1 MLSYDKGSTL
11 LTLEKVHNPSLGEHL
26 LLLKD
31 LRESFDKFI
40 NEGVYEA
47 LESINEIMETEDSH
61 YKKLIF
67 KPTLVE
73 GFGSDDPHIQIKC
86 YPEGCSEA
94 GAIRVIDLPYMD
106 NLGKLHFNK
115 NVKSF
120 VCKLASSDDVSY
132 DLAKQTLS
140 LVLASR
146 MIKITVSGKSKKIE
160 AHGLGRSTISLAA
173 LAAFIAYEDGEQIDV
188 WDIIRNPLL
197 IPTLE
202 AVKRKPE
209 EIPVFYAQTRMVDYD
224 TSDKKS
230 GTMLIHNLR
239 EEPAYAVTR
248 IRHSINKAVS
258 LDRALGETLSR
269 PVLNYE
275 AGSYVTPAVIQDLK
289 RNKVN
294 CIYVQTVVPDSTS
307 KIAGGMV
314 NKQLTYTVLG
324 KGWTVTK
331 YLADRIPELDK
342 YPTIPTDTSVPHHL
356 LNDFSF
362 KGKYASKEILDFL
375 QGAGEPGVYIG
386 SDATPCYFET
396 EILSNH
402 TLQYGD
408 VYSQAE
414 CQTMGVSP
422 HEWFCYLNDNTD
434 SSYRKDRLYA
444 DDLLAL
450 LSTIGYILL
459 RGKSVFLD
467 RDKDFLKKV
476 ETPEIALKRELI
488 YTIRKHVNTYRD
500 SVRQYVKTGDPGK
513 GVIFDA
519 LTHSFIKRLNEK
531 KLLDRCDVTNYAAEI
546 SQALHVSVDMK
557 EPPEIVRRISTPY
570 YGRLC
575 PFETPEG
582 KRLGLVNTKA
592 LGCEIKDGNLLCT
605 VRKVFHNGGTL
616 TISNQ
621 IETLSVDQE
630 LQYRITDVLELTPG
644 EKEGEYLNTRI
655 KAKVPNPSITGDRQI
670 IAEIMA
676 EDLDYVYSHTESL
689 ISPTVSL
696 IPFATTDDAI
706 RVSFGS
712 KMIKQGI
719 YLLNP
724 DKPRVQTSM
733 YRDIFKCS
741 DAYLLVAE
749 KTGTVT
755 AIDIG
760 RITVMYDG
768 DTDETVYKVNEFA
781 ANTERVLCMRYRVRE
796 NERVVRGQI
805 LADSSASQDGVYCPG
820 KNLLVA
826 YMPTGYN
833 YEDAVHTSM
842 EASVEMTSPSAK
854 FVRRKI
860 SGSYEV
866 NRDGMYKYYKAGE
879 KITTVTKKQGNFID
893 AHDVHT
899 NVSGIWYSIDDTG
912 MGGAR
917 ELHFNL
923 LGYRKLTVGDKVSGR
938 HGNKGVD
945 AKVDSN
951 SSMPMLPNG
960 TPVQILLNP
969 HGLPSRMNAGQI
981 MEAHLGLVATV
992 LGIYINSDS
1001 FNGASLQEVQMLM
1014 KMTHELANCGNKELC
1029 WSIMSKY
1036 GMPRE
1041 LQETVYGNMDQV
1053 MDWAG
1058 TFDEVGD
1065 CRLYNPMTGK
1075 WFPHKITIGV
1085 STILKMKQEGESK
1098 IHGRGGPL
1106 EEEYMMTSAQPTS
1119 GGARGG
1125 GQAMGGMESWAVQSY
1140 GASNVAHDMVT
1151 VNSDDE
1157 VGRTNKLL
1165 DAFGSPVRIPE
1176 RYAAPRALTNFIYYL
1191 EALGLKLEDDE
1202 GLLPAVDK
1210 YTSQE
1215 RYIYDVG
1222 KMINKGRL
1230 DAVNDYEVD
1239 ETEEALFRS
1248 LGYDG

>member
-1 MLSYDKGSTL
+1 MLSYDKGSNL

-106 NLGKLHFNK
+106 NLSKLHFNK

-202 AVKRKPE
+202 AVKRNTE

-289 RNKVN
+289 RNKIN

-342 YPTIPTDTSVPHHL
+342 YPTIPTDTPVPHHL

-476 ETPEIALKRELI
+476 ETPEIALKRELV
-488 YTIRKHVNTYRD
+488 YAIRKHVNTYRD

-960 TPVQILLNP
+960 TPIQILLNP

-1014 KMTHELANCGNKELC
+1014 KMTYELANCGNKELC

-1230 DAVNDYEVD
+1230 DAVNDYETD

>member
-1 MLSYDKGSTL
+1 MLSYDKGSNL

-342 YPTIPTDTSVPHHL
+342 YPTIPTDTPVPHHL

-459 RGKSVFLD
+459 RGKSVFLN

-899 NVSGIWYSIDDTG
+899 NVSGIWYSIDDAG

-960 TPVQILLNP
+960 TPIQILLNP

-1014 KMTHELANCGNKELC
+1014 KMTFELANCGNKELC

-1053 MDWAG
+1053 LDWAG

-1157 VGRTNKLL
+1157 IGRTNKLL

-1202 GLLPAVDK
+1202 DLLPAVDK

-1230 DAVNDYEVD
+1230 DAVNDYETD

>member
-1 MLSYDKGSTL
+1 MLSYDKGSNL

-755 AIDIG
+755 AINIG

-1230 DAVNDYEVD
+1230 DAVNDYAVD

>member
-1 MLSYDKGSTL
+1 MLSYDKGSNL

-294 CIYVQTVVPDSTS
+294 CVYVQTVVPDSTS
-307 KIAGGMV
+307 KITGGMV

-342 YPTIPTDTSVPHHL
+342 YPTIPTDTLVPHRL

-488 YTIRKHVNTYRD
+488 YTIRKHVNIYRD
-500 SVRQYVKTGDPGK
+500 SVRQYAKTGDPGK

-1001 FNGASLQEVQMLM
+1001 FNGASLREVQMLM
-1014 KMTHELANCGNKELC
+1014 KMTHELTNCGNKELC

-1075 WFPHKITIGV
+1075 WFPHKITIGI

-1176 RYAAPRALTNFIYYL
+1176 KYAAPRALTNFIYYL

>member
-1 MLSYDKGSTL
+1 MLSYDKGSNL

-342 YPTIPTDTSVPHHL
+342 YPTIPTDTLVPHHL

-414 CQTMGVSP
+414 CQTMSVSP

-450 LSTIGYILL
+450 LSTVGYILL

-630 LQYRITDVLELTPG
+630 LQYRVTDVLELTPG

>member
-1 MLSYDKGSTL
+1 MLSYDKGSNL

-47 LESINEIMETEDSH
+47 LESINEIMGTEDSH

-488 YTIRKHVNTYRD
+488 YTIRKHVNIYRD

-1125 GQAMGGMESWAVQSY
+1125 GQAMGGMELWAVQSY

-1176 RYAAPRALTNFIYYL
+1176 KYAAPRALTNFIYYL

>member
-1 MLSYDKGSTL
+1 MLSYDKGSNL

-160 AHGLGRSTISLAA
+160 AHGFGRSTISLAA

-248 IRHSINKAVS
+248 IRHSINRAVS

-289 RNKVN
+289 RNKIN

-342 YPTIPTDTSVPHHL
+342 YPTIPTDTPVPHHL

-488 YTIRKHVNTYRD
+488 YAIRKHVNTYRD

-960 TPVQILLNP
+960 TPIQILLNP

-1014 KMTHELANCGNKELC
+1014 KMTYELANCGNKELC

-1053 MDWAG
+1053 LDWAG

-1230 DAVNDYEVD
+1230 DAVNDYETD

>member
-1 MLSYDKGSTL
+1 MLSYDKGSNL

-47 LESINEIMETEDSH
+47 LESINGIMETEDSH

-160 AHGLGRSTISLAA
+160 AHGFGRSTISLAA

-248 IRHSINKAVS
+248 IRHSINRAVS

-289 RNKVN
+289 RNKIN

-342 YPTIPTDTSVPHHL
+342 YPTIPTDTPVPHHL

-488 YTIRKHVNTYRD
+488 YAIRKHVNTYRD

-893 AHDVHT
+893 SHDVHT

-960 TPVQILLNP
+960 TPIQILLNP

-1014 KMTHELANCGNKELC
+1014 KMTYELANCGNKELC

-1053 MDWAG
+1053 LDWAG

-1230 DAVNDYEVD
+1230 DAVNDYETD

>member
-1 MLSYDKGSTL
+1 MLSYDKGSNL

-342 YPTIPTDTSVPHHL
+342 YPTIPTDTPVPHHL

-488 YTIRKHVNTYRD
+488 YAIRKHVNTYRD

-1014 KMTHELANCGNKELC
+1014 KMTYELANCGNKELC

-1230 DAVNDYEVD
+1230 DAVNDYETD

>member
-1 MLSYDKGSTL
+1 MLSYDKGSNL

-307 KIAGGMV
+307 KITGGMV

-342 YPTIPTDTSVPHHL
+342 YPTIPTDTLVPHHL

-402 TLQYGD
+402 TLRYGD

-796 NERVVRGQI
+796 NERVVCGQI

-960 TPVQILLNP
+960 TPIQILLNP

-1036 GMPRE
+1036 RMPRE

>member
-1 MLSYDKGSTL
+1 MLSYDKGSNL

-307 KIAGGMV
+307 KITGGMV

-342 YPTIPTDTSVPHHL
+342 YPTIPTDTLVPHHL

-546 SQALHVSVDMK
+546 SQALHMSVDMK

-960 TPVQILLNP
+960 TPIQILLNP

-1036 GMPRE
+1036 RMPRE

-1230 DAVNDYEVD
+1230 DAVNDYETD

>member
-1 MLSYDKGSTL
+1 MLSYDKGSNL

-47 LESINEIMETEDSH
+47 LESINEIMETEDNH

-342 YPTIPTDTSVPHHL
+342 YPTIPTDTPVPHHL

-488 YTIRKHVNTYRD
+488 YAIRKHVNTYRD

-960 TPVQILLNP
+960 TPIQILLNP

-1014 KMTHELANCGNKELC
+1014 KMTYELANCGNKELC

-1053 MDWAG
+1053 LDWAG

-1202 GLLPAVDK
+1202 DLLPAVDK

-1230 DAVNDYEVD
+1230 DAVNDYETD

>member
-1 MLSYDKGSTL
+1 MLSYDKGSNL
-11 LTLEKVHNPSLGEHL
+11 LTLEKVHNPRLGEHL

-342 YPTIPTDTSVPHHL
+342 YPTIPTDTLVPHHL

-476 ETPEIALKRELI
+476 EIPEIALKRELI

-592 LGCEIKDGNLLCT
+592 LGCEIKDGNLLCA

-760 RITVMYDG
+760 RITIMYDG

-1036 GMPRE
+1036 GMPHE

>member
-1 MLSYDKGSTL
+1 MLSYDKGSNL

-294 CIYVQTVVPDSTS
+294 CVYVQTVVPDSTS
-307 KIAGGMV
+307 KITGGMV

-342 YPTIPTDTSVPHHL
+342 YPTIPTDTLVPHHL

-500 SVRQYVKTGDPGK
+500 SVRQYAKTGDPGK

-1041 LQETVYGNMDQV
+1041 LQETVYGNMGQV
-1053 MDWAG
+1053 LDWAG

-1125 GQAMGGMESWAVQSY
+1125 GQAMGGMELWAVQSY

-1202 GLLPAVDK
+1202 DLLPAVDK

-1230 DAVNDYEVD
+1230 DAVNDYETD

>member
-1 MLSYDKGSTL
+1 MLSYDKGSNL

-500 SVRQYVKTGDPGK
+500 SVRQYVKTGDLGK

>member
-1 MLSYDKGSTL
+1 MLSYDKGSNL

-294 CIYVQTVVPDSTS
+294 CVYVQTVVPDSTS
-307 KIAGGMV
+307 KITGGMV

-342 YPTIPTDTSVPHHL
+342 YPTIPTDTLVPHHL

-500 SVRQYVKTGDPGK
+500 SVRQYAKTGDPGK

>member
-1 MLSYDKGSTL
+1 
-11 LTLEKVHNPSLGEHL
+11 
-26 LLLKD
+26 
-31 LRESFDKFI
+31 
-40 NEGVYEA
+40 
-47 LESINEIMETEDSH
+47 
-61 YKKLIF
+61 
-67 KPTLVE
+67 
-73 GFGSDDPHIQIKC
+73 
-86 YPEGCSEA
+86 
-94 GAIRVIDLPYMD
+94 
-106 NLGKLHFNK
+106 
-115 NVKSF
+115 
-120 VCKLASSDDVSY
+120 
-132 DLAKQTLS
+132 
-140 LVLASR
+140 
-146 MIKITVSGKSKKIE
+146 
-160 AHGLGRSTISLAA
+160 
-173 LAAFIAYEDGEQIDV
+173 
-188 WDIIRNPLL
+188 
-197 IPTLE
+197 
-202 AVKRKPE
+202 
-209 EIPVFYAQTRMVDYD
+209 
-224 TSDKKS
+224 
-230 GTMLIHNLR
+230 
-239 EEPAYAVTR
+239 
-248 IRHSINKAVS
+248 
-258 LDRALGETLSR
+258 
-269 PVLNYE
+269 
-275 AGSYVTPAVIQDLK
+275 
-289 RNKVN
+289 
-294 CIYVQTVVPDSTS
+294 
-307 KIAGGMV
+307 
-314 NKQLTYTVLG
+314 
-324 KGWTVTK
+324 
-331 YLADRIPELDK
+331 
-342 YPTIPTDTSVPHHL
+342 
-356 LNDFSF
+356 
-362 KGKYASKEILDFL
+362 
-375 QGAGEPGVYIG
+375 
-386 SDATPCYFET
+386 
-396 EILSNH
+396 
-402 TLQYGD
+402 
-408 VYSQAE
+408 
-414 CQTMGVSP
+414 
-422 HEWFCYLNDNTD
+422 
-434 SSYRKDRLYA
+434 
-444 DDLLAL
+444 
-450 LSTIGYILL
+450 
-459 RGKSVFLD
+459 
-467 RDKDFLKKV
+467 
-476 ETPEIALKRELI
+476 
-488 YTIRKHVNTYRD
+488 
-500 SVRQYVKTGDPGK
+500 
-513 GVIFDA
+513 
-519 LTHSFIKRLNEK
+519 
-531 KLLDRCDVTNYAAEI
+531 
-546 SQALHVSVDMK
+546 
-557 EPPEIVRRISTPY
+557 
-570 YGRLC
+570 
-575 PFETPEG
+575 
-582 KRLGLVNTKA
+582 
-592 LGCEIKDGNLLCT
+592 
-605 VRKVFHNGGTL
+605 
-616 TISNQ
+616 
-621 IETLSVDQE
+621 
-630 LQYRITDVLELTPG
+630 
-644 EKEGEYLNTRI
+644 
-655 KAKVPNPSITGDRQI
+655 
-670 IAEIMA
+670 
-676 EDLDYVYSHTESL
+676 
-689 ISPTVSL
+689 
-696 IPFATTDDAI
+696 
-706 RVSFGS
+706 
-712 KMIKQGI
+712 
-719 YLLNP
+719 
-724 DKPRVQTSM
+724 
-733 YRDIFKCS
+733 
-741 DAYLLVAE
+741 
-749 KTGTVT
+749 
-755 AIDIG
+755 
-760 RITVMYDG
+760 MYDG

-1014 KMTHELANCGNKELC
+1014 KMTHELTNCGNKELC

-1176 RYAAPRALTNFIYYL
+1176 KYAAPRALTNFIYYL

>member
-1 MLSYDKGSTL
+1 MLSYDKGSNL

-47 LESINEIMETEDSH
+47 LESINEIMETVDSH

-269 PVLNYE
+269 PILNYE

-342 YPTIPTDTSVPHHL
+342 YPTIPTDTLVPHHL

-402 TLQYGD
+402 TLQYSD

-488 YTIRKHVNTYRD
+488 YAIRKHVNTYRD

-1014 KMTHELANCGNKELC
+1014 KMTYELANCGNKELC

-1053 MDWAG
+1053 LDWAG

-1085 STILKMKQEGESK
+1085 STVLKMKQEGESK

-1230 DAVNDYEVD
+1230 DAVNDYETD

>member
-1 MLSYDKGSTL
+1 MLSYDKGSNL

-386 SDATPCYFET
+386 SDATSCYFET

-1065 CRLYNPMTGK
+1065 CRLYNPITGK

-1230 DAVNDYEVD
+1230 DAVNDYAVD

>member
-1 MLSYDKGSTL
+1 MLSYDKGSNL

-73 GFGSDDPHIQIKC
+73 GFGSDDLHIQIKC

-120 VCKLASSDDVSY
+120 GCKLASSDDVSY

-342 YPTIPTDTSVPHHL
+342 YPTIPTDTLVPHHL

-630 LQYRITDVLELTPG
+630 LQYRVTDVLELTPG

-1239 ETEEALFRS
+1239 EIEEALFRS

>member
-1 MLSYDKGSTL
+1 MLSYDKGSNL

-47 LESINEIMETEDSH
+47 LESMNEIMETEDSH

-230 GTMLIHNLR
+230 GTMLIRNLR

-307 KIAGGMV
+307 KITGGMV

-342 YPTIPTDTSVPHHL
+342 YPTIPTDTLVPHHL

-1001 FNGASLQEVQMLM
+1001 FNGASLREVQMLM
-1014 KMTHELANCGNKELC
+1014 KMTHELTNCGNKELC

-1176 RYAAPRALTNFIYYL
+1176 KYAAPRALTNFIYYL

>member
-1 MLSYDKGSTL
+1 MLSYDKGSNL

-61 YKKLIF
+61 YKKLLF
-67 KPTLVE
+67 EPTLVE

-342 YPTIPTDTSVPHHL
+342 YPTIPTDTPVPHHL

-488 YTIRKHVNTYRD
+488 YAIRKHVNTYRD

-960 TPVQILLNP
+960 TPIQILLNP

-1053 MDWAG
+1053 LDWAG

-1202 GLLPAVDK
+1202 DLLPAVDK

-1230 DAVNDYEVD
+1230 DAVNDYETD

>member
-1 MLSYDKGSTL
+1 MLSYDKGSNL

-160 AHGLGRSTISLAA
+160 AHGFGRSTISLAA

-342 YPTIPTDTSVPHHL
+342 YPTIPTDTPVPHHL

-476 ETPEIALKRELI
+476 ETPEIALKRELV
-488 YTIRKHVNTYRD
+488 YAIRKHVNTYRD

-1230 DAVNDYEVD
+1230 DAVNDYETD

>member
-1 MLSYDKGSTL
+1 MLSYDKGSNL

-132 DLAKQTLS
+132 DLTKQTLS

-230 GTMLIHNLR
+230 GTMLIYNLR

-342 YPTIPTDTSVPHHL
+342 YPTIPTDTLVPHHL

>member
-1 MLSYDKGSTL
+1 MLSYDKGSNL

-132 DLAKQTLS
+132 DLTKQTLS

-269 PVLNYE
+269 PILNYE

-342 YPTIPTDTSVPHHL
+342 YPTIPTDTLVPHHL

-402 TLQYGD
+402 TLQYSD

-1248 LGYDG
+1248 LGYDR

>member
-1 MLSYDKGSTL
+1 MLSYDKGSNL

-160 AHGLGRSTISLAA
+160 AHGFGRSTISLAA

-289 RNKVN
+289 RNKIN

-342 YPTIPTDTSVPHHL
+342 YPTIPTDTPVPHHL

-476 ETPEIALKRELI
+476 ETPEIALKRELV
-488 YTIRKHVNTYRD
+488 YAIRKHVNTYRD

-644 EKEGEYLNTRI
+644 EQEGEYLNTRI

-960 TPVQILLNP
+960 TPIQILLNP

-1014 KMTHELANCGNKELC
+1014 KMTYELANCGNKELC

-1053 MDWAG
+1053 LDWAG

-1222 KMINKGRL
+1222 KMINKGGL
-1230 DAVNDYEVD
+1230 DAVNDYETD

>member
-1 MLSYDKGSTL
+1 MLSYDKGSNL
-11 LTLEKVHNPSLGEHL
+11 LTLEKVRNPSLGEHL

-160 AHGLGRSTISLAA
+160 AHGFGRSTISLAA

-248 IRHSINKAVS
+248 IRHSINRAVS

-314 NKQLTYTVLG
+314 NEQLTYTVLG

-342 YPTIPTDTSVPHHL
+342 YPTIPTDTPVPHHL

-488 YTIRKHVNTYRD
+488 YAIRKHVNTYRD

-605 VRKVFHNGGTL
+605 VRKVFHYGGTL

-960 TPVQILLNP
+960 TPIQILLNP

-1014 KMTHELANCGNKELC
+1014 KMTYELANCGNKELC

-1053 MDWAG
+1053 LDWAG

-1230 DAVNDYEVD
+1230 DAVNDYETD

>member
-1 MLSYDKGSTL
+1 MLSYDKGSNL

-230 GTMLIHNLR
+230 GTMLIRNLR

-248 IRHSINKAVS
+248 IRHSINNAVS

-307 KIAGGMV
+307 KITGGMV

-342 YPTIPTDTSVPHHL
+342 YPTIPTDTLVPHHL

-362 KGKYASKEILDFL
+362 KGKYASKEFLDFL

-960 TPVQILLNP
+960 TPIQILLNP

-1036 GMPRE
+1036 RMPRE

>member
-1 MLSYDKGSTL
+1 MLSYDKGSNL

-47 LESINEIMETEDSH
+47 LESINEIIETEDSH

-160 AHGLGRSTISLAA
+160 AHGFGRSTISLAA

-289 RNKVN
+289 RNKIN

-342 YPTIPTDTSVPHHL
+342 YPTIPTDTPVPHHL

-488 YTIRKHVNTYRD
+488 YAIRKHVNTYRD

-960 TPVQILLNP
+960 TPIQILLNP

-1014 KMTHELANCGNKELC
+1014 KMTYELANCGNKELC

-1053 MDWAG
+1053 LDWAG

-1230 DAVNDYEVD
+1230 DAVNDYETD

>member
-1 MLSYDKGSTL
+1 MLSYNKGSNL

-67 KPTLVE
+67 KSTLVE

-160 AHGLGRSTISLAA
+160 AHGFGRSTISLAA

-342 YPTIPTDTSVPHHL
+342 YPTIPTDTPVPHHL

-476 ETPEIALKRELI
+476 ETPEIALKRELV
-488 YTIRKHVNTYRD
+488 YAIRKHVNTYRD

-960 TPVQILLNP
+960 TPIQILLNP

-1053 MDWAG
+1053 LDWAG

-1230 DAVNDYEVD
+1230 DAVNDYETD

>member
-1 MLSYDKGSTL
+1 MLSYDKGSNL

-324 KGWTVTK
+324 EGWAVTK

-342 YPTIPTDTSVPHHL
+342 YPTIPTDTPVPHHL

-402 TLQYGD
+402 TLQYSD

-1001 FNGASLQEVQMLM
+1001 FNGASLREVQMLM
-1014 KMTHELANCGNKELC
+1014 KMTHELTNCGNKELC

-1176 RYAAPRALTNFIYYL
+1176 KYAAPRALTNFIYYL

>member
-1 MLSYDKGSTL
+1 MLSYDKGSNL

-132 DLAKQTLS
+132 DSAKQTLS

-676 EDLDYVYSHTESL
+676 EDLNYVYSHTESL

>member
-1 MLSYDKGSTL
+1 MLSYDKGSNL

-375 QGAGEPGVYIG
+375 QGAGEPGVYVG

-605 VRKVFHNGGTL
+605 VRKVFHNGSTL

-893 AHDVHT
+893 VHDVHT

-992 LGIYINSDS
+992 LGIYVNSDS

-1041 LQETVYGNMDQV
+1041 LQETVYGNMYQV

>member
-1 MLSYDKGSTL
+1 MLSYDKGSNL

-47 LESINEIMETEDSH
+47 LESMNEIMETEDSH

-294 CIYVQTVVPDSTS
+294 CVYVQTVVPDSTS
-307 KIAGGMV
+307 KITGGMV

-342 YPTIPTDTSVPHHL
+342 YPTIPTDTLVPHHL

-386 SDATPCYFET
+386 SAATPCYFET

-500 SVRQYVKTGDPGK
+500 SVRQYAKTGDPGK

-969 HGLPSRMNAGQI
+969 HGLPSRMNVGQI
-981 MEAHLGLVATV
+981 LEAHLGLVATV

-1001 FNGASLQEVQMLM
+1001 FNGASLREVQMLM
-1014 KMTHELANCGNKELC
+1014 KMTHELTNCGNKELC

-1176 RYAAPRALTNFIYYL
+1176 KYAAPRALTNFIYYL

>member
-1 MLSYDKGSTL
+1 MLSYDKGSNL

-294 CIYVQTVVPDSTS
+294 CVYVQTVVPDSTS
-307 KIAGGMV
+307 KITGGMV

-342 YPTIPTDTSVPHHL
+342 YPTIPTDTLVPHHL

-500 SVRQYVKTGDPGK
+500 SVRQYAKTGDPGK

-582 KRLGLVNTKA
+582 KRLGLVSTKA

-1014 KMTHELANCGNKELC
+1014 RMTHELANCGDKELC

>member
-1 MLSYDKGSTL
+1 MLSYDKGSNL

-289 RNKVN
+289 RNKIN

-342 YPTIPTDTSVPHHL
+342 YPTIPTDTPVPRHL

-362 KGKYASKEILDFL
+362 RGKYASKEILDFL

-386 SDATPCYFET
+386 SDETPCYFET

-408 VYSQAE
+408 VYSHVE
-414 CQTMGVSP
+414 CQNMGVSP

-488 YTIRKHVNTYRD
+488 YAIRKHVNTYRD

-605 VRKVFHNGGTL
+605 VRKVFHNGGIL

-644 EKEGEYLNTRI
+644 EKEGEYKNTRI
-655 KAKVPNPSITGDRQI
+655 KAKVPNPNITGDRQI

-689 ISPTVSL
+689 VSPTVSL

-960 TPVQILLNP
+960 TPIQILLNP

-1053 MDWAG
+1053 MDWAE

-1125 GQAMGGMESWAVQSY
+1125 GQAMGGMESWAIQSY

-1176 RYAAPRALTNFIYYL
+1176 KYAAPRALTNFIYYL

-1230 DAVNDYEVD
+1230 DAVNDYEID

>member
-1 MLSYDKGSTL
+1 MLSYDKGSNL

-160 AHGLGRSTISLAA
+160 AHGLGRSTISLTA

-749 KTGTVT
+749 KTGTVI

>member
-1 MLSYDKGSTL
+1 MLSYDKGSNL

-160 AHGLGRSTISLAA
+160 AHGFGRSTISLAA

-342 YPTIPTDTSVPHHL
+342 YPTIPTDTPVPHHL

-488 YTIRKHVNTYRD
+488 YAIRKHVNTYRD

-805 LADSSASQDGVYCPG
+805 LADSSASQNGVYCPG

-960 TPVQILLNP
+960 TPIQILLNP

-1014 KMTHELANCGNKELC
+1014 KMTYELANCGNKELC

-1053 MDWAG
+1053 LDWAG

-1230 DAVNDYEVD
+1230 DAVNDYETD

>member
-1 MLSYDKGSTL
+1 MLSYDKGSNL

-342 YPTIPTDTSVPHHL
+342 YPTIPTDTLVPHHL

-500 SVRQYVKTGDPGK
+500 SVCQYVKTGDPGK

-696 IPFATTDDAI
+696 IPFATTNDAI